1 MNQLVN
7 STLPDESLNQMP
19 DDALP
24 FEANI
29 KFSDFLRF
37 ATEQIEEEI
46 RKGRVLQKEF
56 DAQRLQINEA
66 LARLFAT

>member
-7 STLPDESLNQMP
+7 STLPDETLNQP
-19 DDALP
+19 PNNSEPLEDGPKL
-24 FEANI
+24 I
-29 KFSDFLRF
+29 DFIRF
-37 ATEQIEEEI
+37 ATKEIEEEI
-46 RKGRVLQKEF
+46 KKGRVLQQQI